1 MIVVTGGA
9 GFIGSYLV
17 YELNKRGIDQI
28 YIVDSFRDGAKW
40 LNLRGLKYQELISP
54 EVFWIEENR
63 NRFKRADTIFHL
75 GACSSTTEKNMD
87 FLYRNNF
94 QFSCTL

>member
-63 NRFKRADTIFHL
+63 IGSNVPTLYFIWGHVHLLPKKIWIFYTVIIFSFLARF
-75 GACSSTTEKNMD
+75 
-87 FLYRNNF
+87 
-94 QFSCTL
+94 